1 MPDLIQELKQEAE
14 QVGYTLCTID
24 VKDIL
29 IGMRKKYEN
38 DPYYAPKP
46 HELLVEISDAMDKAA
61 ALRKGTGMTLRQS
74 DLG

>member
-29 IGMRKKYEN
+29 LDIKKKY
-38 DPYYAPKP
+38 DTTSYSPTF
-46 HELLVEISDAMDKAA
+46 HDLLVEISDAMDKAA
-61 ALRKGTGMTLRQS
+61 ALRKGTGMTLREQHKQ
-74 DLG
+74 